1 DDESDTPV
9 IVEDA
14 PVIVEED
21 SDKDVDEAVQ
31 LVQIPQESSVWENTA
46 NDNSLDTEDTDEAAS
61 SEGKETQ
68 GSSGLSFL
76 WIILIIVA
84 GLTTVGTATRKLQ
97 KNNS

>member
-1 DDESDTPV
+1 M
-9 IVEDA
+9 
-14 PVIVEED
+14 
-21 SDKDVDEAVQ
+21 
-31 LVQIPQESSVWENTA
+31 QIPQESSVWENTA
-46 NDNSLDTEDTDEAAS
+46 NDNSLDTDKGDGIAMPPEPEINPEDTDEAASS